1 MTYKR
6 VHRRDIPDALF
17 CVEKGSRY
25 AKRSGVERRPG
36 RILKKRSE
44 YYIINLVV
52 KMETRI
58 TVETDF
64 RGHRPPGRGNIMP
77 KRISFIGLIV
87 LLSFCLS
94 ACKKESDPSDASNA
108 GSAGETAGATAA
120 DGGNVIAGSETGA
133 SYEDFI
139 ALMSS
144 IKERGDKS
152 TQLGLQTT
160 GEYYY
165 SFAGASTSALRYA
178 VEYILWL
185 KGEGDTL
192 ANFTSDSRYSG
203 WDTIA
208 EINYASPYPS
218 YFEGLLLEIQGQY
231 EESITP
237 YAAASIMPL
246 FPDEG
251 LDFYYLKKAEVADLY
266 QLRNRL
272 RELED
277 QIYAAY
283 MPELTGR
290 AWNRQWFSAEYLV
303 GLSSDS
309 VKNEDYPAAL
319 TYAKLALKADPFSA
333 DVWNNAAACAL
344 LAQDLPLTGS
354 YVDEGLAIFPEE
366 ERLLELRRSFL
377 RAGEGMEV
385 EP

>member
-1 MTYKR
+1 MQKR
-6 VHRRDIPDALF
+6 WL
-17 CVEKGSRY
+17 S
-25 AKRSGVERRPG
+25 
-36 RILKKRSE
+36 
-44 YYIINLVV
+44 
-52 KMETRI
+52 
-58 TVETDF
+58 
-64 RGHRPPGRGNIMP
+64 
-77 KRISFIGLIV
+77 V
-87 LLSFCLS
+87 LLILILVCSLC
-94 ACKKESDPSDASNA
+94 ACKKESDTPDAT
-108 GSAGETAGATAA
+108 TAGASEAGTLSGS
-120 DGGNVIAGSETGA
+120 GGNADSISATSCD
-133 SYEDFI
+133 DFI

-144 IKERGDKS
+144 IKERGDKT
-152 TQLGLQTT
+152 TQLGLQAT

-208 EINYASPYPS
+208 EINYASPFTS

-231 EESITP
+231 EESLKP
-237 YAAASIMPL
+237 YSIASIMPS

-251 LDFYYLKKAEVADLY
+251 LDFYYLKKMEVADLY
-266 QLRNRL
+266 ALRDRL
-272 RELED
+272 RDLEEE
-277 QIYAAY
+277 IYRAY
-283 MPELTGR
+283 KPKLTGR
-290 AWNRQWFSAEYLV
+290 DWDRYLFNTDYLL
-303 GLSSDS
+303 GLSSES
-309 VKNEDYPAAL
+309 VDAGD
-319 TYAKLALKADPFSA
+319 YAKALEYARLALKADPFSA
-333 DVWNNAAACAL
+333 DVWSNAAACAL

>member
-1 MTYKR
+1 MQKR
-6 VHRRDIPDALF
+6 WL
-17 CVEKGSRY
+17 S
-25 AKRSGVERRPG
+25 
-36 RILKKRSE
+36 
-44 YYIINLVV
+44 
-52 KMETRI
+52 
-58 TVETDF
+58 
-64 RGHRPPGRGNIMP
+64 
-77 KRISFIGLIV
+77 V
-87 LLSFCLS
+87 LLILILVCSLC
-94 ACKKESDPSDASNA
+94 ACKKEPDTPDA
-108 GSAGETAGATAA
+108 TPAGASEAGTLSGS
-120 DGGNVIAGSETGA
+120 GGNEDSVSATSCD
-133 SYEDFI
+133 DFI

-144 IKERGDKS
+144 IKERGDKT
-152 TQLGLQTT
+152 TQLGLQAT

-218 YFEGLLLEIQGQY
+218 YFEGLLLEIQGKY
-231 EESITP
+231 DESIKP
-237 YAAASIMPL
+237 YSIASIMPS

-251 LDFYYLKKAEVADLY
+251 LDFYYLKKMEVADQY
-266 QLRNRL
+266 ALRDRL
-272 RELED
+272 RDLEEE
-277 QIYAAY
+277 IYRAY
-283 MPELTGR
+283 KPKLTGR
-290 AWNRQWFSAEYLV
+290 DWDRYLFNTDYLL
-303 GLSSDS
+303 GLSSES
-309 VKNEDYPAAL
+309 VDAGD
-319 TYAKLALKADPFSA
+319 YAKALEYARLALKADPFSA
-333 DVWNNAAACAL
+333 DVWSNAAACAL